1 MTIHEATANKD
12 KWYSRCMT
20 YLNQGV
26 MKEIEGSLDNLVNF
40 DNVGI
45 WAENPD
51 CVFLVKSIWE
61 KL

>member
-1 MTIHEATANKD
+1 MYDLFESG
-12 KWYSRCMT
+12 W
-20 YLNQGV
+20 